1 VKRLL
6 LVLCLVGG
14 AVYLFA
20 PLRAVP
26 VSDETVLAQAHV
38 DNSERDDGPLRTSW
52 GSTLQSLRQDPDTSA
67 RTEETGTY
75 RHPAAYGDVTASID
89 KASTTATDA
98 PDQEP
103 ERWARVTLAAT
114 VYKEPSLSSPVAGY
128 SSPGTEVQILE
139 YKNGWF
145 RVKKPETRESGWVLY
160 NSLEYIHGP
169 AAAPAQIAAVAEP
182 AAQKPPANV
191 VLQTSRKPT
200 RIAEPATRVSH
211 DRKVAAPRDFRS
223 AERASGRKVAETG
236 KRRRGLGLF
245 KRRKARRAYSLGPA
259 H

>member
-6 LVLCLVGG
+6 LVLCIVGG

-20 PLRAVP
+20 PRAVP

-38 DNSERDDGPLRTSW
+38 ETGKRNDGPLRTSW

-67 RTEETGTY
+67 RTEEPGTY
-75 RHPAAYGDVTASID
+75 RHAAAYGDVTGSID
-89 KASTTATDA
+89 KPSTTATDA

-103 ERWARVTLAAT
+103 GRWARVTLAAT

-139 YKNGWF
+139 YRDGWF
-145 RVKKPETRESGWVLY
+145 RVQNPVTQESGWILY

-169 AAAPAQIAAVAEP
+169 TEAPTQIAAVAEP
-182 AAQKPPANV
+182 APKPPANV
-191 VLQTSRKPT
+191 VSTTSRKPT
-200 RIAEPATRVSH
+200 RTTQPAVSSR
-211 DRKVAAPRDFRS
+211 DNKAAAQRDFRS
-223 AERASGRKVAETG
+223 AELAPRHQVAETG

-245 KRRKARRAYSLGPA
+245 KRRQARRAYSLGPA